1 MAEIS
6 CCKKGLVYTFLG
18 LNIFLSLLIC
28 FLLSFAT
35 YDTIFLDW
43 YQYIYLVLAYIVWLL
58 LFCFYVAKL
67 VLILIGLLPGKYVR
81 LSWLVLNIPAGVF
94 FLIAF
99 IFDLVMYGQ
108 EEILWNIYIIFFV
121 LVFILFIVFTL
132 FDFFLINIQIQMGE
146 NNKSCCSKDD
156 KNNTNINEADN
167 NINNDNNLVHIENT
181 ISKNIKNSELN
192 EMKEIKEI
200 KVLQKKEGEKEFNSQ
215 IEKFKDN

>member
-121 LVFILFIVFTL
+121 LVFILFIVFTG
-132 FDFFLINIQIQMGE
+132 FDFFLLNLQIEMSL
-146 NNKSCCSKDD
+146 NNGAAFKKEMFES
-156 KNNTNINEADN
+156 KNNVVNVNN
-167 NINNDNNLVHIENT
+167 NIAPASQGKTTQIIEMSEMKNN
-181 ISKNIKNSELN
+181 
-192 EMKEIKEI
+192 KEIKDVKFEQN
-200 KVLQKKEGEKEFNSQ
+200 KGEKDMNSQ
-215 IEKFKDN
+215 NEKIKGN